1 MHWQSLWDVNL
12 QCFALFWEETFAKQ
26 FFQGHRHTPWFFK
39 GAAMLFNSQTNQNSY
54 NKWAPPTMFYLHLQA
69 ISSKLSSLWTWEDN
83 FFITRLQISKHED
96 GTPNLPRLIC
106 TPIFVLFQKQ
116 TKGMGQKNKTKPTST
131 PSIENAYLSIHQ
143 PVYISISK
151 FKLMYAILPL
161 KRSVTFFLF
170 RW

>member
-1 MHWQSLWDVNL
+1 MQNCSGRQKSECLWRLPCCIIQKPIKIAITTKLRPQSS
-12 QCFALFWEETFAKQ
+12 
-26 FFQGHRHTPWFFK
+26 G
-39 GAAMLFNSQTNQNSY
+39 
-54 NKWAPPTMFYLHLQA
+54 
-69 ISSKLSSLWTWEDN
+69 SKVIFSLN
-83 FFITRLQISKHED
+83 MGRQLFITRLQISKHED

-161 KRSVTFFLF
+161 KRSVTFFYFDDKITMNSLKIPLI
-170 RW
+170 